1 MFSYDDGV
9 LAEVLWEELATTKR
23 TVIDL
28 RSQLYVAQK
37 TVEELQAINEDLHMM
52 SHAEEGNTTPPVE
65 QPLENDD

>member
-9 LAEVLWEELATTKR
+9 LSEVLWEELAETKR

-28 RSQLYVAQK
+28 RAQLYVAQK
-37 TVEELQAINEDLHMM
+37 TVENLQAVNEDLHMM
-52 SHAEEGNTTPPVE
+52 AHNNEEE

>member
-37 TVEELQAINEDLHMM
+37 TVEELQAINEDLHMI
-52 SHAEEGNTTPPVE
+52 SHAEEEPPVE

>member
-52 SHAEEGNTTPPVE
+52 SHAEEENTTPPVE